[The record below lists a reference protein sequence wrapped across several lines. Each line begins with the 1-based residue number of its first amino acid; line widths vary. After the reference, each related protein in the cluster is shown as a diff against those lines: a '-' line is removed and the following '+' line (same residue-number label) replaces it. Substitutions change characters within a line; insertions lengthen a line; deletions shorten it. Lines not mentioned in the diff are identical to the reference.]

1 MKILAL
7 LSLAAAAILVV
18 SCGSMKKPSADER
31 FESLAKAFLED
42 YLLIHPETATY
53 LGDHR
58 FDARM
63 DNYSKSGIQEAV
75 DLAKRYLD
83 SLKAIKVEDLDNDNR
98 IDYDILK
105 HNLESEIFTY
115 TELKPLENNPMVYN
129 VGGAIYSLIARDFAP
144 LEDRMESVKGR
155 LLEIPNVLEQ
165 GKLNLKN
172 PPKIHT
178 ETAIQQNAGTIGLLK
193 DGLQPFIDSLPEAKR
208 TEIIAARDSAV
219 KAVEAFGALM
229 QTYLL
234 PKSTGE
240 FRLGDALYR
249 KKLAYST
256 DTELSKEEIL
266 ASAEKDLET
275 TTAQLLETAKG
286 LYPTLIGKPAPAGD
300 TPEIRKQI
308 IKSVLDK
315 LADQHP
321 TNETIVDLAK
331 QTLEEATAFVRE
343 KDLVTVPTEP
353 VEIIVMPEF
362 QRGVAI
368 AYCESPG
375 VLEKNGKTF
384 YAISPTP
391 KDWTPQ
397 RALSFY
403 REYNNHMLKNLTVHE
418 AMPGHYLQLVS
429 GNKFKAKTMLRG
441 VFQSGI
447 FAEGW
452 ATYTEQIMVAH
463 GFGGP
468 EYKMQQ
474 LKMRLRLLIN
484 AIIDQKIH
492 TAGMTEKEAMDLMMN
507 KGFQEEG
514 EAAGKWRRACL
525 TSAQLSTYFVGNMMI
540 NDIRTR
546 YEAKQGASFNQ
557 KDFHDKLI
565 SYGTISPKYF
575 ATIFKLPAKK

>member
-31 FESLAKAFLED
+31 FEALAKAFLED
-42 YLLIHPETATY
+42 YLQIHPETATY

-63 DNYSKSGIQEAV
+63 DNYSQSGIQEAV

-219 KAVEAFGALM
+219 KAVEAFGAWM